1 VYVALKVIDKDFLLQ
16 NDKGIIV
23 HNEKKILTELNHP
36 FITKVYYTI
45 ETEKKIS
52 IALEYCSGGEL
63 FYLLKR
69 VKRMRESEARFYF
82 LEVLSALK
90 ALHEKNMVYR
100 DLKPENIIIY

>member
-1 VYVALKVIDKDFLLQ
+1 
-16 NDKGIIV
+16 
-23 HNEKKILTELNHP
+23 
-36 FITKVYYTI
+36 
-45 ETEKKIS
+45 
-52 IALEYCSGGEL
+52 LEYCSGGEL

-100 DLKPENIIIY
+100 DLKPENIILD